1 MSLCTG
7 TKGHKV
13 SQLPGPCGKA
23 CLGWAAAK
31 RYQESLGCL
40 ADTQAEHESGL
51 TQGPTH
57 TMGSEPVL
65 GKVTPDTAPSAGGV
79 GRDLAQTSPCQPT
92 QRALRARYQ
101 TIGFSPQ

>member
-31 RYQESLGCL
+31 RYQEPRSCL
-40 ADTQAEHESGL
+40 ADTQAEHESDL

-65 GKVTPDTAPSAGGV
+65 GKVTPDTALSAGWCGE
-79 GRDLAQTSPCQPT
+79 GLGPDLPMPADPES
-92 QRALRARYQ
+92 
-101 TIGFSPQ
+101 S